1 MPVDQIVN
9 LLISVLVSISTLLIV
24 ALGLA
29 VIFGMMRIINLAHG
43 EILMLGAFA
52 VLTVTRAGLNI
63 WIAMLLAPLAVGLLG
78 LLVERL
84 VIRHLYGRIL
94 DTMLATWGLSLV
106 LVQLVTIIF
115 GPATQGI
122 ATPLGS
128 MTIGA
133 YAISQYSLLL
143 IVVAIG
149 LLLMTYT
156 VFTRTRY
163 GIMAQAAAQRPEMAA
178 ALGIDVPRIN
188 MITFVFGSALA
199 GAAGCLL
206 APISGVVPTMGLA
219 FVARAFMTVVVGGP
233 VLVTG
238 SATAAALLGTVD
250 NVVSYLS
257 TPVLG
262 QGALLV
268 VAIVLVRLMPQGI
281 SGRWSRQL

>member
-1 MPVDQIVN
+1 VPVDEIVN
-9 LLISVLVSISTLLIV
+9 LLISVLVSISTLIIV

-29 VIFGMMRIINLAHG
+29 VIFGMMRIINLAQG
-43 EILMLGAFA
+43 EFLMLGAFA
-52 VLTVTRAGLNI
+52 VLTATRAGLNI

-133 YAISQYSLLL
+133 FAISRYSLLL
-143 IVVAIG
+143 IVVAMG
-149 LLLMTYT
+149 LLLLTYA
-156 VFTRTRY
+156 VFARTRY
-163 GIMAQAAAQRPEMAA
+163 GIMAQAAAQLPEMAA

-199 GAAGCLL
+199 GAAGSLL

-219 FVARAFMTVVVGGP
+219 FVAKAFMTVVVGGP

-238 SATAAALLGTVD
+238 SAAAAALLGSVD

-268 VAIVLVRLMPQGI
+268 IAIVLVRLMPRGI
-281 SGRWSRQL
+281 SGGWRRQL

>member
-9 LLISVLVSISTLLIV
+9 LLISVLVSISTLIIV
-24 ALGLA
+24 ALVLA

-43 EILMLGAFA
+43 EFLMLGAFA

-63 WIAMLLAPLAVGLLG
+63 WIAMLLAPLAVGIIG

-250 NVVSYLS
+250 TIVSYLS